1 MTVQAVVFD
10 IGNVLIEWNPER
22 FYDATLGEERRRA
35 MFEAV
40 PILAMNE
47 RVDLGAVWAEEV
59 AALAE
64 RHPDWAEPI
73 SHWHHRW
80 IEMASPEI
88 PRSVRLLRALRG
100 RGVSVFALS
109 NFGRETF
116 AHALAHYPF
125 LAEFDRAFV
134 SGHLALAKPD
144 AAIYEAVE
152 RDSGVAPGAIP
163 AMLTALR
170 GAAEKLQILGVPLD
184 GRLGDWQ
191 VEPRNG
197 VRIPIHGGNGNQ
209 EGTYGSITMRTG
221 LTSSGYVGVHW
232 GQSYLQTVTF
242 DEQGPVAQAMLTYGQ
257 STDPK
262 SPWYADQT
270 QMYSRKQWPV
280 LPFAADKI
288 KADPNYATVTLR
300 E

>member
-47 RVDLGAVWAEEV
+47 RVDLGAVWADEV
-59 AALAE
+59 AALAA

-88 PRSVRLLRALRG
+88 PGSVRLLRALRG
-100 RGVSVFALS
+100 RGVPVFALS

-125 LAEFDRAFV
+125 LGEFDRAFV

-152 RDSGVAPGAIP
+152 RDSGVAPGSLLFADDRPENIEAARARGWRTHLFTGP
-163 AMLTALR
+163 EGFAERLVAEGLLTLED
-170 GAAEKLQILGVPLD
+170 AA
-184 GRLGDWQ
+184 
-191 VEPRNG
+191 
-197 VRIPIHGGNGNQ
+197 
-209 EGTYGSITMRTG
+209 
-221 LTSSGYVGVHW
+221 
-232 GQSYLQTVTF
+232 
-242 DEQGPVAQAMLTYGQ
+242 
-257 STDPK
+257 
-262 SPWYADQT
+262 
-270 QMYSRKQWPV
+270 
-280 LPFAADKI
+280 
-288 KADPNYATVTLR
+288 
-300 E
+300 